1 MELQDLARKARHD
14 LEFGSKI
21 GGKTI
26 GLSSPL
32 NSDLSASSFL
42 SSGFST
48 QFPVAQPKP
57 ISSAC
62 GGLDSSSTHHIL
74 GSSRVSP
81 IRPVTA
87 SLSFAEVVQRAPK
100 LSANTGGPQCKST
113 GQATLVMGPKH
124 SRSGYT
130 ASRFNTSR
138 TNL

>member
-1 MELQDLARKARHD
+1 MVLLQTSYRDDNWTHD
-14 LEFGSKI
+14 KYKDI
-21 GGKTI
+21 M
-26 GLSSPL
+26 LSRR
-32 NSDLSASSFL
+32 NYLSASSFF

-87 SLSFAEVVQRAPK
+87 SLSFAEVVLRAPK
-100 LSANTGGPQCKST
+100 FSANTGGPQCKST
-113 GQATLVMGPKH
+113 GQATLVMRPKH

-130 ASRFNTSR
+130 ASRFNT
-138 TNL
+138 